1 MSVRNISIRTALLG
15 TALALGSSAPALAAD
30 PDVYEAPTISGTAQ
44 VTKTLTANGGRWT
57 GPSGTTAGRL
67 WLRCTDA
74 VSTNSCSIIPDAD
87 ETTYKLVPA
96 DQGKRIRAVLYAHR
110 YDDWD
115 WMASNATSAVTAAPV
130 ATPTPT
136 PTPTATPTRTPT
148 PTPTPTATPA
158 KTPTPTPTPAKT
170 ATPTPTATPGPS
182 ATPTP
187 TATVTPA
194 PLATAQPTPES
205 LPDPVLA
212 PPVSS
217 FTSTASTIPDK
228 LLAAPAKKS
237 KAKMIK
243 PFPTIRMSGRLTRTG
258 ADITVLTVK
267 APKGVQVTLA
277 CEGRGC
283 PLREVSQTTS
293 RGKSALHIPQFE
305 RELRAGTRLTITV
318 SKPGYVSKVTRVT
331 IRRGKAP
338 ARSDQCRMPDEKRL
352 TRCPR

>member
-74 VSTNSCSIIPDAD
+74 SSTNSCSIIPDAD

-96 DQGKRIRAVLYAHR
+96 DQGKRIRTVLYAHR
-110 YDDWD
+110 YDEWD
-115 WMASNATSAVTAAPV
+115 WMASNATSAVAAAPV

-136 PTPTATPTRTPT
+136 PTPTRTPT

-170 ATPTPTATPGPS
+170 ATPTPTAT
-182 ATPTP
+182 
-187 TATVTPA
+187 VTPA
-194 PLATAQPTPES
+194 PTATAQPTPES
-205 LPDPVLA
+205 LPDPVTA

-283 PLREVSQTTS
+283 PLHEVSQTTS
-293 RGKSALHIPQFE
+293 RRKSALHIPQFE